1 IVLESASGCLHIT
14 ARLEGQAMTQTVG
27 ELNPPVR
34 LMLTPGPSSI
44 DPRVYRAMAAPLV
57 GHLDPWFKTCMD
69 ETQLLLRQV
78 FQTENR
84 LTMPLS
90 ASGSGGIEASVL
102 NTLEE
107 GDEGI
112 VAVNGLFSDRMYE
125 IAQRTSAKITKVV
138 APYGNTVNA
147 EDVRR
152 AGKGRKIKII
162 GLAQGETS
170 SGVLTQLADFRRVAD
185 ELGALLV
192 VDTVASLAA
201 VPLHVDNERVDICFS
216 GTQKAISA
224 PPGMSPITVSA
235 RGEEVFRTRK
245 TKVQSWYFDLTTAMN
260 YWGKERLYHH
270 TPPISLIYGLREAMR
285 IVMEEGLEAR
295 WERHRVNQLALIAG
309 IEAMGLELLVKKPAD
324 RLPTVTAVM
333 IPDGIDDAEVRNQLL
348 DEFNIEIAG
357 GLGPL
362 KAKIWRIGLMGHCSQ
377 KPYVLLFLAA
387 LEKTLLGQGL
397 GVPLGAGVGAAIQNY
412 SKARTE
418 AVGVR

>member
-1 IVLESASGCLHIT
+1 
-14 ARLEGQAMTQTVG
+14 MTQQVG

-44 DPRVYRAMAAPLV
+44 DPRVYRAMAAPLA

-69 ETQLLLRQV
+69 DTQVLLRQI

-102 NTLEE
+102 NTLED
-107 GDEGI
+107 GDEAI

-125 IAQRTSAKITKVV
+125 IAQRTSAKITKVE
-138 APYGNTVNA
+138 APYGKTVDP

-152 AGKGRKIKII
+152 AGQGKKLKII

-170 SGVLTQLADFRRVAD
+170 SGVLTQLADFRKVAD
-185 ELGALLV
+185 ELGALLI
-192 VDTVASLAA
+192 VDAVASLAA
-201 VPLHVDNERVDICFS
+201 VPLNVDRERVDICFS

-224 PPGMSPITVSA
+224 PPGMSPITVSPRA
-235 RGEEVFRTRK
+235 EEVFRTRK

-270 TPPISLIYGLREAMR
+270 TPPISLIYALREAMR
-285 IVMEEGLEAR
+285 IVMEEGLETR
-295 WERHRVNQLALIAG
+295 WARHRTHQLAMIAG
-309 IEAMGLELLVKKPAD
+309 LEAMGLELLVRNPAE

-333 IPDGIDDAEVRNQLL
+333 IPPRIDDGRVRAQLL

-362 KAKIWRIGLMGHCSQ
+362 KGKIWRVGLMGYCSQ
-377 KPYVLLFLAA
+377 KPNVLLFLAA
-387 LEKTLLGQGL
+387 MEKILAELGFR
-397 GVPLGAGVGAAIQNY
+397 VPAGAGVAAAIRNY
-412 SKARTE
+412 TQVETASA
-418 AVGVR
+418 ASP